1 MADLPRE
8 LLEPMEEHR
17 IPQIS
22 LQVSSNVKR
31 ACRTCKWSE
40 MEGKDRVCRFDPP
53 KVAFIPVP
61 TQQRVVHNGQGMTI
75 PGEDRKS
82 TRLNSSHL
90 VISYAVFC
98 LKKKKKKD
106 INVCHDIKDGNFTE
120 LH

>member
-75 PGEDRKS
+75 PGVEVRPVSGFPMVQHDQWCRMWD
-82 TRLNSSHL
+82 
-90 VISYAVFC
+90 
-98 LKKKKKKD
+98 KKLSGD
-106 INVCHDIKDGNFTE
+106 
-120 LH
+120 